1 MYRALINDMVFT
13 IVFGPYI
20 TPQDTIHAMPNQ
32 IPSEM
37 NLKYLEILLQY
48 VEFDNL
54 KLSPIAL
61 KQRLHAVWT
70 LTLPLEKIL
79 FLMVKIK

>member
-20 TPQDTIHAMPNQ
+20 TPLDTIYAMPNQ

-48 VEFDNL
+48 VNL
-54 KLSPIAL
+54 I
-61 KQRLHAVWT
+61 T
-70 LTLPLEKIL
+70 
-79 FLMVKIK
+79 

>member
-20 TPQDTIHAMPNQ
+20 TTQDTIYSMPNQ

-48 VEFDNL
+48 VNL
-54 KLSPIAL
+54 I
-61 KQRLHAVWT
+61 T
-70 LTLPLEKIL
+70 
-79 FLMVKIK
+79 